1 MNQTDVRT
9 FKAATMQEA
18 LDIVRRE
25 LGPEAVILHTREIPQ
40 PRFLKWRSV
49 KDRVEVTAAEREH
62 LRCAPALLSSS
73 ARRRSPALAPPR
85 KIVAGMRRHS
95 DNLRPPPTRPARAT
109 AHAC

>member
-40 PRFLKWRSV
+40 PRFLKWR
-49 KDRVEVTAAEREH
+49 KNAERVEVTAGTGVNIRAPRAREQSATGRGAESA
-62 LRCAPALLSSS
+62 APAVAAPRVSHRQEEQS
-73 ARRRSPALAPPR
+73 LAPP
-85 KIVAGMRRHS
+85 
-95 DNLRPPPTRPARAT
+95 
-109 AHAC
+109 